1 MVWWNAATSKNKD
14 ENNGI
19 NLDINLVI
27 NYDKKQQNLVTH
39 FRSQT
44 ERRQL
49 LQRRPRQIRQTFRQG
64 HLARSDGHVRQIRPA
79 KHQEHVPLDRI
90 RRRVVQRFA
99 QRTRHNTQLL
109 RRRQKRSHL
118 RRCLGRRRQAT
129 ALKLKLHNERKVRK
143 ERKNSKFNNR

>member
-14 ENNGI
+14 KNNGI
-19 NLDINLVI
+19 NINI
-27 NYDKKQQNLVTH
+27 NNDKKQQNLVTY

-99 QRTRHNTQLL
+99 QRIRHNTQLL

-118 RRCLGRRRQAT
+118 RRCLGRRQQAT
-129 ALKLKLHNERKVRK
+129 ALKLHNDERSERKERK